1 MSKRAPDDRLSEFEA
16 RLNRLKEEN
25 SKKASAAAGQVQS
38 GYGMAFVIAADLVGG
53 LIGGAA
59 IGWLIDRW
67 LGSAPIGLI
76 VFFFLGAAAGM
87 WNVYRTVR
95 GYDMSFGFNQP
106 PPNAVAPEG
115 KTETPAG
122 ARLDKEGGDH
132 RGQSTPSVRSATDHP
147 DPHRER

>member
-1 MSKRAPDDRLSEFEA
+1 MGKRAPDDRLSEFEA

-25 SKKASAAAGQVQS
+25 SKKASTAAGQVQS

-67 LGSAPIGLI
+67 LGSAPMGLI
-76 VFFFLGAAAGM
+76 AFFFLGAAAGM

-95 GYDMSFGFNQP
+95 GYDMSLGFNQP
-106 PPNAVAPEG
+106 ITPAAHRGEA
-115 KTETPAG
+115 EAPAG
-122 ARLDKEGGDH
+122 ARSDNEGGDH
-132 RGQSTPSVRSATDHP
+132 RGQSTPPVRSAADHP
-147 DPHRER
+147 DPHRQR